1 MKEKLLIKD
10 LKLGMYVVGMDRPWS
25 EMPFESPFELQGF
38 TVRSAEEIQKVKK
51 YCAYVYVDREL
62 EERPGQKRKVIRSAM
77 STAATQIKSGPAMLG
92 STDVSGNAANVHVDK
107 TPSVFHSKLEE
118 PVYQDQRTVEEEL
131 LSAREILS
139 DSKEVYE
146 KVIND
151 IRSGRK
157 IDASAVKKN
166 VDTLVESVIRNP
178 DAATWLVRL
187 KRRGDYTYSHSM
199 EVCVLAL
206 AVGRFLGLPTSDL
219 RSLGAGSLLQ
229 DIGKIHLS
237 KDLLNKKGDLNERE
251 RTMIETHVDASL
263 AMLKGSGGFA
273 QEVLEIVHLHHERYD
288 GKGYPRR
295 FKGKEIGMLGTIS
308 GMADTY
314 AAVTNHRP
322 YRNAITS
329 FEALM
334 YLYENRQKFFS
345 TAMVENLIQCI
356 GIFPVGSFVL
366 LNTGQIGVVVARHRV
381 HQLKPRVMVLLDGEG
396 NRIDRAHTVD
406 LSVQNPEPENEAP
419 WCITKVVDPKQFG
432 LDRTQFFG

>member
-1 MKEKLLIKD
+1 MKEKLLVKE
-10 LKLGMYVVGMDRPWS
+10 LKLGMYVVGLDRPWS

-38 TVRSAEEIQKVKK
+38 TVRSAEEIAKVKK
-51 YCAYVYVDREL
+51 YCSYVYVDREL
-62 EERPGQKRKVIRSAM
+62 EERPGEKKKVIRSAM
-77 STAATQIKSGPAMLG
+77 SPVATPINSGPAMLG
-92 STDVSGNAANVHVDK
+92 STDVSGAAANVRVDK
-107 TPSVFHSKLEE
+107 TPLVFHAKLEE
-118 PVYQDQRTVEEEL
+118 PVYHDQQTVEEEL
-131 LSAREILS
+131 RSAREILS
-139 DSKEVYE
+139 DTKEVYE

-157 IDASAVKKN
+157 IDASAVKNN

-187 KRRGDYTYSHSM
+187 KRRDDYTYSHSM

-219 RSLGAGSLLQ
+219 RSLGAGALLQ
-229 DIGKIHLS
+229 DVGKIHLPRELLS
-237 KDLLNKKGDLNERE
+237 KTGDLNERE
-251 RTMIETHVDASL
+251 RVMIETHVDASL
-263 AMLKGSGGFA
+263 GMLKGSGGFA
-273 QEVLEIVHLHHERYD
+273 LEVLEIVHLHHERYD
-288 GKGYPRR
+288 GNGYPRKL
-295 FKGKEIGMLGTIS
+295 KGNEINMLGTIA
-308 GMADTY
+308 GMADVY
-314 AAVTNHRP
+314 SAVTNHRP

-334 YLYENRQKFFS
+334 YLYENRQKLFS
-345 TAMVENLIQCI
+345 TAMVENLIQSV

-381 HQLKPRVMVLLDGEG
+381 HQLKPRVMVLLDSEG
-396 NRIDRAHTVD
+396 HRIDRAHTVD
-406 LSVQNPEPENEAP
+406 LSLQTADPENESA

>member
-1 MKEKLLIKD
+1 MKEKLLVKD
-10 LKLGMYVVGMDRPWS
+10 LKIGMYVVGLDRPWS

-38 TVRSAEEIQKVKK
+38 TVRSAEEITKIKK
-51 YCAYVYVDREL
+51 YCSYVYVDREL
-62 EERPGQKRKVIRSAM
+62 EERPGQKKKVIRSAM
-77 STAATQIKSGPAMLG
+77 STAAIPVQSRPAMLG
-92 STDVSGNAANVHVDK
+92 SMDVSGNAANVRVDK
-107 TPSVFHSKLEE
+107 TPSVFHAKLEE
-118 PVYQDQRTVEEEL
+118 PVYEDKRTVEEEL
-131 LSAREILS
+131 RSAREILS
-139 DSKEVYE
+139 DTKEVYE
-146 KVIND
+146 KVINE

-166 VDTLVESVIRNP
+166 VDTLVESVVRNP

-187 KRRGDYTYSHSM
+187 KRRDDYTYAHSM

-219 RSLGAGSLLQ
+219 RSLGAAALLQ
-229 DIGKIHLS
+229 DIGIIHLPR
-237 KDLLNKKGDLNERE
+237 DLLNKKGDLNDRE

-263 AMLKGSGGFA
+263 AMLKDSGGFP
-273 QEVLEIVHLHHERYD
+273 QEVLEIVHLHHERYN
-288 GKGYPRR
+288 GKGYPRQLR
-295 FKGKEIGMLGTIS
+295 GKEIHMLGTIS

-314 AAVTNHRP
+314 SAVTNHRP

-334 YLYENRQKFFS
+334 YLFENREKFFS
-345 TAMVENLIQCI
+345 TAMVENLIQCV

-366 LNTGQIGVVVARHRV
+366 MNTGQIGVVVARHRV
-381 HQLKPRVMVLLDGEG
+381 HQLKPRVMVLLDSEG

-406 LSVQNPEPENEAP
+406 LSVQTPDPENEAA